1 MWPFSP
7 RKTRRTLSARRRPL
21 RYRPCLEALE
31 DRTVPSTFTV
41 TNTSDDPNQVGSL
54 RWAINQVNTDSTDS
68 AAQPDIINFNITLAS
83 DTAAGGTGF
92 NANTGVATIQ
102 PQSILPTITNPVII
116 DGYTPGA
123 SANNMTIGDNAVLN
137 IVLDGSGAATPG
149 AAPALDN
156 GLVIAGGNTTV
167 EGLMI
172 QNFSTAINLAS
183 GNNLVAGDSFQ
194 VTTPFLSAPWLGLT
208 GAVNVSAGSDNTI
221 GGTTPAAR
229 NLIGGGNL
237 VGIRVRGGQGT
248 LIEGNYIG
256 TDASGSTGIW
266 DGSIGVWV
274 NVSDTTI
281 GGTSAAAANLI
292 SGWNQSDVQLGG
304 GSNGT
309 VVEGNYIGTDAS
321 GSAALAGGVTAT
333 GARILTSDNT
343 IGGTVPGAGNTIAF
357 CGLAGVLVQTGTS
370 GNSIEGNAIDF
381 NDGPGVWVAGD
392 QFGSSV
398 GNSIEANAIYANA
411 DRGIA
416 LGTGPGGIFG
426 PDPYSTG
433 TPNGLQTWPNNSQI
447 YPVLTS
453 ATSSSTDTVVTGT
466 FSEAAEPNTTL
477 TIDFYANPVADP
489 SGYGQGQ
496 TYLGSTTVTT
506 DGNGNATFSVDFAV
520 GNLGG
525 QWVTATATDPGGNTS
540 EFSADTPIL
549 ATNETFTQFLQGVLP
564 QSSTTANSITIV
576 AGPSTMPATVIGA
589 VNALT
594 NVTQPVTVT
603 LDLGGGTYS
612 SGGVAANPPPNVTF
626 VVQNGTLDPNNPALT
641 VAGGQVS
648 VLGCTLTTSGNAPTL
663 LVTGGNVTLLN
674 DNIIQASTVFTDPAI
689 AVTGG
694 TVNLGTAAV
703 PGNNTLSVNSSG
715 DLVTNTTGSPISA
728 VGDTFKVGGTVET
741 APSLSFTSLA
751 TSAASIVVGQPVTL
765 TATVAPDMPGSA
777 TPTGTIDFYDTTT
790 NTDLGK
796 VTLSGGVA
804 SLTTSALGVGTHVIQ
819 ASYAG
824 DGTYLPSLYTITQS
838 VTYNITL
845 LSNLSHSQPAGSQF
859 TFQVEPTNAAGT
871 NLSATVGS
879 VTAVGYAP
887 ASNPIQITPVPD
899 GGAFTPLANSKKPTS
914 WQYILQTSKSLASG
928 TYVFY
933 FTIQG
938 DPVTHSLTFQ
948 VK

>member
-1 MWPFSP
+1 
-7 RKTRRTLSARRRPL
+7 LIH
-21 RYRPCLEALE
+21 
-31 DRTVPSTFTV
+31 
-41 TNTSDDPNQVGSL
+41 N
-54 RWAINQVNTDSTDS
+54 
-68 AAQPDIINFNITLAS
+68 
-83 DTAAGGTGF
+83 
-92 NANTGVATIQ
+92 
-102 PQSILPTITNPVII
+102 
-116 DGYTPGA
+116 
-123 SANNMTIGDNAVLN
+123 
-137 IVLDGSGAATPG
+137 
-149 AAPALDN
+149 
-156 GLVIAGGNTTV
+156 
-167 EGLMI
+167 
-172 QNFSTAINLAS
+172 AS
-183 GNNLVAGDSFQ
+183 G
-194 VTTPFLSAPWLGLT
+194 
-208 GAVNVSAGSDNTI
+208 NTI
-221 GGTTPAAR
+221 GGTASGAGNVITGDFYGI
-229 NLIGGGNL
+229 LITGDNPGTSANDNL
-237 VGIRVRGGQGT
+237 V
-248 LIEGNYIG
+248 EGNYVG
-256 TDASGSTGIW
+256 TDPTGLVAMTDTRSGVGVFLLGYASG
-266 DGSIGVWV
+266 
-274 NVSDTTI
+274 NTI
-281 GGTSAAAANLI
+281 GGTSPAARNVIAGWEQDVTLMS
-292 SGWNQSDVQLGG
+292 SGSPGACTGN
-304 GSNGT
+304 
-309 VVEGNYIGTDAS
+309 VVEGNYIGTDAT
-321 GSAALAGGVTAT
+321 GSNALTGPWTSQSTSPGGGVQI
-333 GARILTSDNT
+333 GLIGTSGNT
-343 IGGTVPGAGNTIAF
+343 IGGTAAGAGNLISGLAGFAVEMAVTSSNVVEGNLIGTNASGTGALPNGTGVIDGGTNDVIGGTAQGAGNTIASNQ
-357 CGLAGVLVQTGTS
+357 GSGVVCLGTGAQIE
-370 GNSIEGNAIDF
+370 GNSIHDN
-381 NDGPGVWVAGD
+381 NGPGVDVIIGAGKTT
-392 QFGSSV
+392 GNSIV
-398 GNSIEANAIYANA
+398 GNSIHNNSGPGVEVDSGSNSIVGNSIYGNSGL
-411 DRGIA
+411 GID
-416 LGTGPGGIFG
+416 LTGTGIPLLNDSQGHVGA
-426 PDPYSTG
+426 
-433 TPNGLQTWPNNSQI
+433 NNFQN
-447 YPVLTS
+447 YPVVTS
-453 ATSSSTDTVVTGT
+453 ATSSSTSTSISGT
-466 FSEAAEPNTTL
+466 FTEAAEPNTTL
-477 TIDFYANPVADP
+477 TLDFYANPVADP

-506 DGNGNATFSVDFAV
+506 DGNGNATFVANLTV

-525 QWVTATATDPGGNTS
+525 QWITATATDPGGNTS
-540 EFSADTPIL
+540 EFSADAPIL
-549 ATNETFTQFLQGVLP
+549 APNETFAQFLQGILP
-564 QSSTTANSITIV
+564 QSSTTANSMTIV

-626 VVQNGTLDPNNPALT
+626 VVQNGTLDPDNPALT

-694 TVNLGTAAV
+694 TVNLGTAAA

-715 DLVTNTTGSPISA
+715 DLVTNTTGRPISA

-751 TSAASIVVGQPVTL
+751 TSAASSVVGQPVTL
-765 TATVAPDMPGSA
+765 TATVGPDMPGSA

-824 DGTYLPSLYTITQS
+824 DATYLPSLYTINES

-871 NLSATVGS
+871 NLSASVGS
-879 VTAVGYAP
+879 VTAVGFAP
-887 ASNPIQITPVPD
+887 ASNPTQITPVPD
-899 GGAFTPLANSKKPTS
+899 GGAFTPLPNSKKPTS
-914 WQYILQTSKSLASG
+914 WQYILQTPKTLASG